1 MKELKIKELGNSE
14 IEIEGELPF
23 KELEKHRSA
32 TLKALG
38 SNIKMDGFRA
48 GHVPEKVLLEK
59 IGEPALLEGMAN
71 RALSENYPKII
82 IEKKINPIAN
92 PQVTITKLA
101 QGNPLGFKM
110 KVPVMPE
117 VKLPEYK
124 KIAKE
129 VYSKKEELGKI
140 TKEEE
145 EENIIKQILA
155 TKAVDGKT
163 PELTD
168 ALVKELGEFKTVKD
182 FKEKV
187 LEGIGKEKEFKLKEK
202 KRVEV
207 IEEIIKQ
214 SEINLP
220 DIIIESELDKMIAQ
234 FQGDIKR
241 MGLEV
246 EKYLEGVKKTVED
259 LRKEWRP
266 EAEKRGKSQLILN
279 KIALEEKI
287 SPKKEEVEKETEH
300 LLSHQPEINKDRVKV
315 YTEMILTNEKVMKFL
330 EKQKVDEEKKE

>member
-1 MKELKIKELGNSE
+1 MKDLKIKELGNSE
-14 IEIEGELPF
+14 IEIEGEIPF

-32 TLKALG
+32 ALKALG
-38 SNIKMDGFRA
+38 ANIKMDGFRA
-48 GHVPEKVLLEK
+48 GHVPEKIILEK
-59 IGEPALLEGMAN
+59 VGEPALLEGMAN
-71 RALSENYPKII
+71 RALSEAYPKII

-117 VKLPEYK
+117 VKLPDYK

-129 VYSKKEELGKI
+129 IYSKKENIAKI
-140 TKEEE
+140 TKEE

-168 ALVKELGEFKTVKD
+168 SLVKELGEFKNVKD

-202 KRVEV
+202 QRVEV
-207 IEEIIKQ
+207 MEEIIKE
-214 SEINLP
+214 SEIL
-220 DIIIESELDKMIAQ
+220 
-234 FQGDIKR
+234 
-241 MGLEV
+241 
-246 EKYLEGVKKTVED
+246 Y
-259 LRKEWRP
+259 
-266 EAEKRGKSQLILN
+266 
-279 KIALEEKI
+279 
-287 SPKKEEVEKETEH
+287 
-300 LLSHQPEINKDRVKV
+300 
-315 YTEMILTNEKVMKFL
+315 
-330 EKQKVDEEKKE
+330 

>member
-32 TLKALG
+32 TLKTLG
-38 SNIKMDGFRA
+38 ANIKIDGFRA
-48 GHVPEKVLLEK
+48 GHVPEEVILEK
-59 IGEPALLEGMAN
+59 VGEPALLEGMAN

-110 KVPVMPE
+110 KVPIMPE

-129 VYSKKEELGKI
+129 IYSKKENIEKI
-140 TKEEE
+140 TKDEEK
-145 EENIIKQILA
+145 NIIKQILA

-168 ALVKELGEFKTVKD
+168 ALVKELGQFKNVKD

-246 EKYLEGVKKTVED
+246 DKYLEGVKKTVED

-279 KIALEEKI
+279 TIAVEEKLF
-287 SPKKEEVEKETEH
+287 PKKEDVEAEAKH
-300 LLSHQPEINKDRVKV
+300 LLSHHPEINKDRVKV
-315 YTEMILTNEKVMKFL
+315 YTEMILTNEKVMGFF
-330 EKQKVDEEKKE
+330 EKQKVDEKDKE